1 MDGFANHNRLYY
13 HKIRCSIKA
22 MFDGRLH
29 IHFTGNYS
37 LLGPVVVVSSYIRLE
52 GTLTQSLDR
61 QFQLPKKMRLLHN

>member
-1 MDGFANHNRLYY
+1 
-13 HKIRCSIKA
+13 

>member
-37 LLGPVVVVSSYIRLE
+37 LLGPVVVVSCDFRVKGIMP
-52 GTLTQSLDR
+52 QSSGR
-61 QFQLPKKMRLLHN
+61 QFQLPPKNDAPA